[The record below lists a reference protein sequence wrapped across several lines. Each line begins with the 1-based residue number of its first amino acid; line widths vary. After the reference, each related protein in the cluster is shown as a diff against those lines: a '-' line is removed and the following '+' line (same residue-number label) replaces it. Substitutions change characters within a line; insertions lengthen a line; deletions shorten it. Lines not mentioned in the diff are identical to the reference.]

1 MHKIRMAVKIMIKFI
16 AYIRSVIKKGERS
29 KRNKTIDESINI
41 SDVLKRLD
49 TQNDK
54 INNVVKK
61 VDEVKENVDK
71 LTDELDRFIKSED
84 EEGNDL
90 GSNLMKYMLLLI
102 ILLTIIICSIYIGIS
117 LFYCK
122 IIACNICLK
131 VLLIVTK
138 WSNFIFFVVINIISI
153 MLIIKK
159 LYQLRTSVDDSKEVE
174 KKLLYKIMHCKYSE
188 VFVIIAILF
197 WVINLSYYIYIDFI
211 EFRKMYPNTFV
222 EYIPSIIDNEIT
234 ELYIIEFAESA
245 ALLLINEFSNSI
257 VKQRKSWVYNYL
269 ALAVA
274 IISLIISA

>member
-1 MHKIRMAVKIMIKFI
+1 M
-16 AYIRSVIKKGERS
+16 
-29 KRNKTIDESINI
+29 
-41 SDVLKRLD
+41 
-49 TQNDK
+49 
-54 INNVVKK
+54 
-61 VDEVKENVDK
+61 DK

>member
-1 MHKIRMAVKIMIKFI
+1 M
-16 AYIRSVIKKGERS
+16 
-29 KRNKTIDESINI
+29 
-41 SDVLKRLD
+41 
-49 TQNDK
+49 
-54 INNVVKK
+54 
-61 VDEVKENVDK
+61 DK

-245 ALLLINEFSNSI
+245 ALLLTQLSHPYIGRECLIFQAIS
-257 VKQRKSWVYNYL
+257 VAQLVY
-269 ALAVA
+269 
-274 IISLIISA
+274 